1 MTGVSEPGRYAQDG
15 DGAWHPMVDGV
26 ELGFKPV
33 AVVKV
38 KAPKA
43 APVEAAPDPVPA
55 AEQPIIIGV
64 DLGVEPASIV
74 AVRREGGGHA
84 AVFIG
89 DPQPVPARELK
100 RMAPRPPARPVP
112 APSPATRTATP
123 GDVIRAIGEQFGILA
138 ATGAHVSTARFKPL
152 VRRNED
158 EDAARAYAGAV
169 EKQTGRE

>member
-1 MTGVSEPGRYAQDG
+1 MTGVSEPGRYAQD
-15 DGAWHPMVDGV
+15 ADGV

-38 KAPKA
+38 KASKA
-43 APVEAAPDPVPA
+43 AAVEAAPDPVPE

-74 AVRREGGGHA
+74 AVRREGAGNA

-89 DPQPVPARELK
+89 DPKPVPARELK
-100 RMAPRPPARPVP
+100 RMAPKPPARPVP
-112 APSPATRTATP
+112 APSPAPLPATRTATP

-138 ATGAHVSTARFKPL
+138 ATGAHVSTARFKPI
-152 VRRNED
+152 VRRSED